1 MTFVNDTH
9 LVGDYV
15 TRNGCGGSKRTFAT
29 NERMERGKSD
39 ERRVM
44 KKGKGAEG
52 ADYLSSAQ
60 RKRLVPYRG

>member
-1 MTFVNDTH
+1 MSHVMD
-9 LVGDYV
+9 V
-15 TRNGCGGSKRTFAT
+15 GGSKRTFAT